1 MIEVTDS
8 NGRTHLLNPD
18 YIVRIEEAG
27 ASSQWH
33 GIRCHIKTSD
43 SAVIGCQQSV
53 ADVRKLIQQ
62 SEHPVLALAQ
72 PEQS

>member
-8 NGRTHLLNPD
+8 NGRAHLLNPD

-33 GIRCHIKTSD
+33 GIRCHIKTFD
-43 SAVIGCQQSV
+43 GAVIGCQQSV
-53 ADVRKLIQQ
+53 SDVRKLIQQ
-62 SEHPVLALAQ
+62 PRHPAPALAQ
-72 PEQS
+72 SEPG